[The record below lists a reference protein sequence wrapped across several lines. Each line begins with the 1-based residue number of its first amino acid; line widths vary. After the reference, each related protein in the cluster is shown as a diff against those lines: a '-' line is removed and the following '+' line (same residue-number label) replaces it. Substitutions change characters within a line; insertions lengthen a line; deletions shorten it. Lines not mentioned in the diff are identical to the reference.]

1 MLTTVFV
8 FGFVA
13 DPIISLYL
21 DPYDTITSLP
31 TGGTALLL
39 EDEDTS
45 WLEHFLKGLAS
56 LGLLGFVKVFFAM
69 SPWHWWNLRQT
80 GLVGGGGRRRGGG
93 ANGRDRLA
101 DISWT
106 VVIIGVITFLAAVW
120 TWVRAW
126 TARTLDAAGDR
137 VADVQ
142 GDDEPEE
149 LDEPT
154 PAQAATAAEG
164 RAAEETATAS
174 ETTESETRKSQ

>member
-1 MLTTVFV
+1 M
-8 FGFVA
+8 
-13 DPIISLYL
+13 
-21 DPYDTITSLP
+21 
-31 TGGTALLL
+31 
-39 EDEDTS
+39 
-45 WLEHFLKGLAS
+45 
-56 LGLLGFVKVFFAM
+56 
-69 SPWHWWNLRQT
+69 
-80 GLVGGGGRRRGGG
+80 
-93 ANGRDRLA
+93 
-101 DISWT
+101 
-106 VVIIGVITFLAAVW
+106 
-120 TWVRAW
+120 RAW